1 MAALGAETM
10 ETTGASAPVS
20 DEPKSTSSA
29 MPDLLSPDV
38 PPLKAQVHQRLSAAE
53 CQRITLSDLQFRPLR
68 HEDYAEMV
76 ALHTEWFPVSYDEG
90 FYKKTVSG
98 ELFSMVATH
107 RSQPDARSVVGWGD
121 GGSAGSGG
129 EENLLGII
137 TMSTSCEHHCDDI
150 PTVLGADCAT
160 ICGTR
165 RSSSGG
171 ACSSGTTPEAAEDG
185 AVNGQSGCLAYILT
199 LGVADNFRRR
209 GLASELLRRAVDHIT
224 DDMPYVQ
231 AIYLHV
237 VTYNEAAIHLYESMK
252 FLRVG
257 HFPSFY
263 YLHGQPYDSFL
274 YAHYLNRGRPPWKWR
289 LRNLLGL
296 GFPSGWRDWVFSN
309 VNVLC
314 AWGAIW
320 SDNSLPDKS
329 LGQHQQLGEGP

>member
-1 MAALGAETM
+1 
-10 ETTGASAPVS
+10 
-20 DEPKSTSSA
+20 
-29 MPDLLSPDV
+29 MPDLLSPNV
-38 PPLKAQVHQRLSAAE
+38 PPLKAQVHHRLSETE
-53 CQRITLSDLQFRPLR
+53 CKRISLSDLQFRPLR

-90 FYKKTVSG
+90 FYKKSVSG
-98 ELFSMVATH
+98 ELFSLVATH
-107 RSQPDARSVVGWGD
+107 RPQPDARSVVGWGD
-121 GGSAGSGG
+121 GGSAGSCG

-160 ICGTR
+160 VCGSR
-165 RSSSGG
+165 RISRGG
-171 ACSSGTTPEAAEDG
+171 ACSSDATLETAEDG
-185 AVNGQSGCLAYILT
+185 AVSSQSGCLAYILT
-199 LGVADNFRRR
+199 LGVADGFRRR
-209 GLASELLRRAVDHIT
+209 GLASELLRRAVTHIT
-224 DDMPYVQ
+224 DGMPHVQ

-237 VTYNEAAIHLYESMK
+237 VTYNKAAIQLYESMK

-263 YLHGQPYDSFL
+263 YLHGKPYDSFL
-274 YAHYLNRGRPPWKWR
+274 YARYLNRGRPPWKWR

-296 GFPSGWRDWVFSN
+296 GFPTGWRDLVFSN

-320 SDNSLPDKS
+320 RDNSLSEKPV
-329 LGQHQQLGEGP
+329 GQPQQLAEGP